1 MTNKKS
7 PYNLNIPVVLAVT
20 LLCAL
25 SLLLF
30 FYSRSH
36 ADPVVPSPLG
46 EGCREAEGCVPPSNS
61 SDLSDIAYY
70 TQQADEY
77 IALLPADK
85 RIVATLIDSVN
96 HHLVYFETSSHPSC
110 YCYDLESLTTQVLF
124 GGENGFYCDTK
135 LLIAGTIRSFRQS
148 GDWVWFIADN
158 RAPETDIP
166 NAILVFALNLY
177 THQLHYFA
185 SGSDAAFNADGRL
198 ILQQATLL
206 YHSLFTGENV
216 YDFHNATYN
225 L

>member
-30 FYSRSH
+30 FYSRQHTAHPVTIDSTLVRDSSQSAS
-36 ADPVVPSPLG
+36 ADEDEL
-46 EGCREAEGCVPPSNS
+46 
-61 SDLSDIAYY
+61 AYY

-96 HHLVYFETSSHPSC
+96 HHLVYYEISSHPSC

-185 SGSDAAFNADGRL
+185 SGSDAAFDADGRL